1 MDKMFTDFSEK
12 NLSFFG
18 GIIFL
23 IIAIYELIISKNYIN
38 VVKFAVSAIFLIG
51 LSFTIKERL
60 TIDKSKN
67 FKAGYVLIIVGALIK
82 MFGGIASHIIWGLGI
97 LLLVKSIKEGE

>member
-12 NLSFFG
+12 NLSLFG

-23 IIAIYELIISKNYIN
+23 IIAIHELIISKNYVN
-38 VVKFAVSAIFLIG
+38 AVKFIISAIFLIG
-51 LSFTIKERL
+51 LFFNIKERL
-60 TIDKSKN
+60 TIDKSKK
-67 FKAGYVLIIVGALIK
+67 FKAGYALLIVGALIK
-82 MFGGIASHIIWGLGI
+82 MFGAIISHIIWVLGI